1 MKRRILKAQRRQQ
14 LNLQAGGGLGSFSQN
29 WSLERGF
36 KDVRSCG
43 GGGERASGHVL
54 GGMGGKEALRAMVT
68 HGSGEGL
75 RGGQDPTRQQEAV
88 KSVGALA

>member
-1 MKRRILKAQRRQQ
+1 
-14 LNLQAGGGLGSFSQN
+14 
-29 WSLERGF
+29 
-36 KDVRSCG
+36 
-43 GGGERASGHVL
+43 
-54 GGMGGKEALRAMVT
+54 MVT